1 MVSNVWV
8 CGRWED
14 NPPPIDTS
22 LMIADPV
29 YGAKMV
35 REIVEMGLQM
45 GFPSLVFMW
54 PSDLI
59 GLPVVPDQ
67 ILHWVKPV
75 STKNTSKNYS
85 RFVEVI
91 ACYDVQFHGNLHWS
105 NRTGIFTDNLFSN
118 DEHPWKKPEPLIER
132 LIRNHYPGEGI
143 VYDPC
148 AGSGTVHDVCKR
160 LGIPSFSVE
169 VAANVER

>member
-8 CGRWED
+8 CGKWED
-14 NPPPIDTS
+14 HTPPSDTS

-29 YGAKMV
+29 YGTGMV
-35 REIVEMGLQM
+35 NEIVKMGNV
-45 GFPSLVFMW
+45 FPSLVFMW
-54 PSDLI
+54 PSDLV
-59 GLPVVPDQ
+59 GLSVVPDQ

-75 STKNTSKNYS
+75 STKNTSRNYS

-91 ACYDVQFHGNLHWS
+91 ACYGVGFYGNLHWS

-132 LIRNHYPGEGI
+132 LIRNHYPGRGT

-169 VAANVER
+169 VVPSVER